1 MCPTTCRVPSIIFL
15 IATACRSCEFPF
27 LVHEVSLHL
36 LQDYPIWI
44 GSHGSL
50 EPLNLYKTCKLS
62 FHTFIAHN
70 YTSGCDTLKFNCMG
84 HAPYWNSPNFISPKM
99 AYWAIRHVFLPPK
112 FPSIQFVDALLP
124 YHLGEPECI
133 SLTKCCMGYIVIH
146 VFHWYSI
153 CKYVHDSNLSTIT
166 VLLGAI

>member
-1 MCPTTCRVPSIIFL
+1 MKVQITMTHHKEGNFGATRIWQNWRLTKNLPNFHHPNFHTSIVKFHVSVILPPHLKSIKQIEEVFLDMCPTTCRVPSIIFL

-70 YTSGCDTLKFNCMG
+70 
-84 HAPYWNSPNFISPKM
+84 
-99 AYWAIRHVFLPPK
+99 
-112 FPSIQFVDALLP
+112 
-124 YHLGEPECI
+124 
-133 SLTKCCMGYIVIH
+133 
-146 VFHWYSI
+146 
-153 CKYVHDSNLSTIT
+153 
-166 VLLGAI
+166 